1 MFVDKKHL
9 GFSHTQKSSQKND
22 RKGSRRG
29 GYLYDQPDRKISV
42 FLILPF
48 NIVLVRNEQITIF
61 GPSLVEIAS
70 SKGYCGF
77 C

>member
-9 GFSHTQKSSQKND
+9 GFSHTQKVTI
-22 RKGSRRG
+22 RG
-29 GYLYDQPDRKISV
+29 VYLYDQPGCKISV
-42 FLILPF
+42 FLRLPF
-48 NIVLVRNEQITIF
+48 NIVLVKNDQITIF